1 MQRTKMSMIAV
12 AGAAVVVSTMAATAA
27 EASPMATHTATHTT
41 TDTDTD
47 TDTDTAMEQVPG
59 VVGDTQATAYGKIS
73 QAGLRP
79 GMSAS
84 THPVP
89 GEILYVESQAPEA
102 GTEAIK
108 GTTVTVTSQTF
119 NQKAAEYA
127 TTLEGIPYLYGGTTK
142 QGFDCSGLTQYVYN
156 HDGKEIVRTAD
167 EQFHQFRSEAHSQA
181 QPGDLVFFHDTSNLQ
196 SHVYHVGVFEGG
208 TDMVAATQTGSDV
221 QWQSYLWGGN
231 TVSFGTVSH

>member
-27 EASPMATHTATHTT
+27 EASPMATHTATATA
-41 TDTDTD
+41 
-47 TDTDTAMEQVPG
+47 TDTATVQVPS
-59 VVGDTQATAYGKIS
+59 VVGDTQATAYGKIDK
-73 QAGLRP
+73 AGLRP
-79 GMSAS
+79 SG

-89 GEILYVESQAPEA
+89 GEILYVVSQAPGGGGEA
-102 GTEAIK
+102 VK
-108 GTTVTVTSQTF
+108 GSTVTLTSQTF
-119 NQKAAEYA
+119 NQKAAAYA
-127 TTLEGIPYLYGGTTK
+127 KTLEGIPYLYGGTTK

-156 HDGKEIVRTAD
+156 QDGKQIVRTAD
-167 EQFHQFRSEAHSQA
+167 EQFHQFRPEAHSQA
-181 QPGDLVFFHDTSNLQ
+181 QPGDLVFFHNTSNLQ

-221 QWQSYLWGGN
+221 QLQSYLWGGN